1 MASEQWP
8 GSEARQAIAS
18 MKWSRLRSCTSTR
31 RLRQLL
37 VCVFLLAT
45 LSLLFLIV
53 SLFSFSTLLF
63 QTAMSHAHVIPNGLP
78 SESNGEIHVHS
89 RDGSSLT
96 EPKPAFQAAVHLAP
110 TTQSSTDA
118 VWSPTTEAL
127 SSSTVTTHRHLI
139 TSWKTTRHT
148 ANSSWN
154 IYTPTK
160 RHAVL
165 QVNKSETEETAVT
178 TPRPLSTS
186 RVTHR
191 KSLPTVPKKR
201 PPICIIDNCGEF
213 LSFRDVFAVNRC
225 RKNTLKHP
233 GVIHVQKGTC
243 RFLSDHSRQPVALV
257 SPEGSGNMWLRGLLE
272 RSTGICTGFSYC
284 DYEAR
289 ARGFA
294 GEGVNSGHV
303 LVVKTHSA
311 PTQWIGN
318 EGKVKWE
325 GQYDSAVFLI
335 RNPARSLIAEWNR
348 RMSNKLK
355 KDTSHFH
362 PDFNDSHTYVVSED
376 FFCKF
381 ICPNHIDK
389 GLLCQG

>member
-53 SLFSFSTLLF
+53 SLFSFSARLF
-63 QTAMSHAHVIPNGLP
+63 QTAVSHALVIPNGLP
-78 SESNGEIHVHS
+78 LNREIHS

-96 EPKPAFQAAVHLAP
+96 EPKPAFQAAVRLAP
-110 TTQSSTDA
+110 TTQNSADA

-127 SSSTVTTHRHLI
+127 SSSAVTTHRYLI

-165 QVNKSETEETAVT
+165 QVNKSETEEMAIT

-191 KSLPTVPKKR
+191 KSRPTVPKKS

-213 LSFRDVFAVNRC
+213 LSFREVFAVNRC
-225 RKNTLKHP
+225 RRDTLKHP

-243 RFLSDHSRQPVALV
+243 RFLSDHSRQPMALV

-294 GEGVNSGHV
+294 GEGVKSGHV

-311 PTQWIGN
+311 STLWIGN

-348 RMSNKLK
+348 RMSTKLKKK
-355 KDTSHFH
+355 KDTSHFNL
-362 PDFNDSHTYVVSED
+362 NDSHTNVVSEE

-381 ICPNHIDK
+381 ICPRICIPH
-389 GLLCQG
+389 